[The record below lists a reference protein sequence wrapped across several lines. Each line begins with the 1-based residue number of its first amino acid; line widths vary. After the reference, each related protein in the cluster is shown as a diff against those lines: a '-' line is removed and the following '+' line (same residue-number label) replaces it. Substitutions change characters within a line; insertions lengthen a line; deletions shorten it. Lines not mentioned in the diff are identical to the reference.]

1 MIAHTIQLSVAPVFL
16 LVAIGN
22 LLNLLSTRL
31 ARVVD
36 RTRYLQERHAETEGA
51 AHDAIVA
58 EIRSIDRRFA
68 LVSRAIRLLVLAGL
82 AIGVTVAILFVE
94 EMAGY
99 PLERLAA
106 VFFLIAVALLVAGLT
121 CFLMETKAAAAALRI
136 PRDLLEQHRDL

>member
-36 RTRYLQERHAETEGA
+36 RMRHLQDRHRATTGTE
-51 AHDAIVA
+51 HDLVVA

-68 LVSRAIRLLVLAGL
+68 YVSRSIGLLVVAGL
-82 AIGVTVAILFVE
+82 AIGLTVATLFVE
-94 EMAGY
+94 EMASY
-99 PLERLAA
+99 PLERFAA
-106 VFFLIAVALLVAGLT
+106 VFFLIAVALLMGGLT
-121 CFLMETKAAAAALRI
+121 CFLLETQAAAAALRL
-136 PRDLLEQHRDL
+136 PRGYLEQHRDL